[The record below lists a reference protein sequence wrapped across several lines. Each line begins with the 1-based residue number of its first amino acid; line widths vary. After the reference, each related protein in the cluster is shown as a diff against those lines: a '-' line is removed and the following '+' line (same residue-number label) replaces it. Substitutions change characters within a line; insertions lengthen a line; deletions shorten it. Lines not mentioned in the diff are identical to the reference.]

1 MTRGF
6 QTKKIGDKKNEESA
20 AAPPGIKGAQGFGS
34 LGISEPR
41 NLLLFSLLRASPV
54 STSLG
59 AVAPSKSAPT
69 APPYPG
75 FFFPRFL
82 SLRPIEEARLLASFP
97 PREGWGFPRR
107 DQETVPGAGAWRLPR
122 GLVIELGTTGGV
134 VLRVIAGL
142 KVGYLDLVRM
152 FLFATGFGD
161 F

>member
-75 FFFPRFL
+75 FFSPASCRCAQ
-82 SLRPIEEARLLASFP
+82 SGGEA
-97 PREGWGFPRR
+97 
-107 DQETVPGAGAWRLPR
+107 AGLVSSAR
-122 GLVIELGTTGGV
+122 GL
-134 VLRVIAGL
+134 GL
-142 KVGYLDLVRM
+142 SAPRPRNGSRSRSLE
-152 FLFATGFGD
+152 ASAWSGD
-161 F
+161 

>member
-1 MTRGF
+1 MGVWEFLSQGISSSSLSFVLLQSPPPWALLPLPNLRQLRHRIPVF
-6 QTKKIGDKKNEESA
+6 FPPLLV
-20 AAPPGIKGAQGFGS
+20 AAPNQ
-34 LGISEPR
+34 
-41 NLLLFSLLRASPV
+41 
-54 STSLG
+54 
-59 AVAPSKSAPT
+59 
-69 APPYPG
+69 
-75 FFFPRFL
+75 
-82 SLRPIEEARLLASFP
+82 EARLLASFP